1 MKPPAFLTKLVQ
13 RSTSRSHAHLLGGR
27 VRISTVGLIVAFVAL
42 FWVYDTYSVPLQT
55 PPAPTNQV
63 VPPGFVPDPEY
74 TWVPRTN
81 VAPRSPEPTT
91 TTTTTTPATTTTTP
105 SEETTGPDDTT
116 SPTSPTS
123 PESPEP
129 PAGPTTTVI
138 DPDGP
143 GPSDA
148 QTFTQLPPET
158 PTPAPTTQPAP

>member
-1 MKPPAFLTKLVQ
+1 MKPPAFLTKLVK
-13 RSTSRSHAHLLGGR
+13 RSDRHSHAHLIGGR
-27 VRISTVGLIVAFVAL
+27 VRISTVGLIIAFVAL
-42 FWVYDTYSVPLQT
+42 FWVYDNYSAPLQT
-55 PPAPTNQV
+55 PAEPTNQV

-81 VAPRSPEPTT
+81 VAPRTTEPTT
-91 TTTTTTPATTTTTP
+91 TTTTTTTTATTTP

-123 PESPEP
+123 PGGPT

-138 DPDGP
+138 DPDGT

-158 PTPAPTTQPAP
+158 PTPAPTTPPAP